1 MISAFFPLSSSL
13 LGEVCVSEK
22 LPNEAS
28 SSLPDDENNQED
40 DVDDDNDDDDVDIVL
55 SVLYQRVVGKGQR
68 EFPSS
73 LEATSTSS
81 DDDEERAMI
90 MIIVIRVRES

>member
-1 MISAFFPLSSSL
+1 M
-13 LGEVCVSEK
+13 
-22 LPNEAS
+22 
-28 SSLPDDENNQED
+28 
-40 DVDDDNDDDDVDIVL
+40 

-81 DDDEERAMI
+81 DDDKDESDDNDKSDKRDQGERVM
-90 MIIVIRVRES
+90 IRVFMMVWRRIKGIVQMILKEYWNEG

>member
-1 MISAFFPLSSSL
+1 M
-13 LGEVCVSEK
+13 
-22 LPNEAS
+22 
-28 SSLPDDENNQED
+28 
-40 DVDDDNDDDDVDIVL
+40 

-81 DDDEERAMI
+81 DDDKDESDDNDNSDQGERVM
-90 MIIVIRVRES
+90 IRVFMMVWRRRRIKGVVQMMLKEYWNEG

>member
-40 DVDDDNDDDDVDIVL
+40 NVEDDVDIVL